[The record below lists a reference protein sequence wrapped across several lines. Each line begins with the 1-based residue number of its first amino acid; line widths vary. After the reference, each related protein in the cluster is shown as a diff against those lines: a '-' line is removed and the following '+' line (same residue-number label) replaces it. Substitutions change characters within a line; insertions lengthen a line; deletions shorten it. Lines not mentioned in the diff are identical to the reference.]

1 MHVLISATHIEVPR
15 KCVCLS
21 IFSFI
26 YTSLS
31 LSVCLSV
38 CLSVSPFREDPFTFE
53 DIFAVFKTFEDA
65 MEALESKKV
74 SGILVDRYTGYY
86 HLTHK
91 SRYTNMSL
99 LTSDHI
105 PFKASLGLV
114 IPKEREYL
122 VGCLSVLKN
131 EIRKSAQAITST
143 YKVRTHYIFV
153 VNVPWISLIELHD

>member
-1 MHVLISATHIEVPR
+1 
-15 KCVCLS
+15 
-21 IFSFI
+21 
-26 YTSLS
+26 
-31 LSVCLSV
+31 
-38 CLSVSPFREDPFTFE
+38 
-53 DIFAVFKTFEDA
+53 

-74 SGILVDRYTGYY
+74 SGMLVDRYTGYY

-122 VGCLSVLKN
+122 VGCLSVFKN